1 MSFFGGQ
8 LMLNHPGDPK
18 VLMFG
23 HNPRLQQCQQKLQPR
38 PWVLNQRPARINE

>member
-23 HNPRLQQCQQKLQPR
+23 HRIDCGPFGQQQFFGI
-38 PWVLNQRPARINE
+38 QRAYA